1 VEAACHLI
9 DPDGRELAS
18 NLRVAVLRFYLE
30 TLLGRPDL
38 NTSALQDLTLIEVI
52 FFGRSLNMSHRHRR
66 FPWVFKWLTDL
77 WRLT

>member
-1 VEAACHLI
+1 MEAACHLI

-38 NTSALQDLTLIEVI
+38 NTTALQDLTLIKLI
-52 FFGRSLNMSHRHRR
+52 FVGRSLNMFHRHRR
-66 FPWVFKWLTDL
+66 LPWIFKWLTDL
-77 WRLT
+77 KRLT